1 MLSRLRKCKVII
13 GICKAFFGV
22 WGLSCRQLKTKL
34 NSAMKKLLL
43 TTWGVA
49 TSIGALNAQT
59 HDYALAQKLSTR
71 FLGAQRCGNTGSW
84 MHGACHTQDGAAVGK
99 DLSGGWHDCGDYIKF
114 HHTGPYA
121 AVMYLTAY
129 EAFPA
134 AYADDYSPANSA
146 GSPNGIPDILDEV
159 KIETDYLIKGV
170 QNGTVYWQVGG
181 AEDHD
186 SFSEPVS
193 CSSEKLYS
201 GSATRPVFSTTSG
214 YSNACGNAAAAL
226 ALMSIV
232 YKPYDDAYA
241 TQCLQKAIEYYNV
254 GKISPA
260 SSNAN
265 PIDFYS
271 FSDYKDE
278 MGLAAAV
285 IYRAGN
291 KATGSYL
298 TEAQSYAIGF
308 NTGDPLYYGN
318 VSYLGYLELY
328 RLTSGSTAT
337 GYLNKVA
344 AEVTKVKNAMGSCG
358 YYHYDNW
365 GSLVYAANEAMLAA
379 LYHQI
384 SNDATAYAFA
394 KNNIN
399 FILGTHSAV
408 PASDAPANFSFVI
421 GYNKLGGGSPK
432 SPQHAASFGYTTA
445 QDPWTKFT
453 NETNNPGS
461 VTFKYPL
468 NGALVGGL
476 QKKCT
481 LWSASTGKAN
491 YEDKID
497 NYVGNEVC
505 TYYNAGLTG
514 ALAYINMIENS
525 IPTANADVKVHTALN
540 VYPNPANDQIVI
552 NSTVQGQF
560 TIIDYMGKAVESFYL
575 NGSKLVDLSAY
586 PSGFYFIV
594 NIDATVVQ
602 KFVIE

>member
-1 MLSRLRKCKVII
+1 
-13 GICKAFFGV
+13 
-22 WGLSCRQLKTKL
+22 
-34 NSAMKKLLL
+34 MKKLLL
-43 TTWGVA
+43 TVCV
-49 TSIGALNAQT
+49 IGGSLSTLSAQT
-59 HDYALAQKLSTR
+59 HDYAAAQKLSTR

-121 AVMYLTAY
+121 AIMYLTAY
-129 EAFPA
+129 EAFPE
-134 AYADDYSPANSA
+134 AYPDDYSPASSA

-159 KIETDYLIKGV
+159 KIETDYLIKSV
-170 QNGTVYWQVGG
+170 QSGTVYWQVGG

-193 CSSEKLYS
+193 GSSEKLYS

-214 YSNACGNAAAAL
+214 YSNACGNAASAL

-232 YKPYDDAYA
+232 YRTYDGTYA
-241 TQCLQKAIEYYNV
+241 DQCLAKAIEYYNV

-260 SSNAN
+260 TSNAN
-265 PIDFYS
+265 PSDFYS

-278 MGLAAAV
+278 MGLAAAL
-285 IYRAGN
+285 IYRGGN
-291 KATGSYL
+291 KTVASYL
-298 TEAQSYAIGF
+298 TEAQSYATGF

-318 VSYLGYLELY
+318 VSYLGYLQLY
-328 RLTSGSTAT
+328 KLTSGSTAT
-337 GYLNKVA
+337 GYLNKVS
-344 AEVTKVKNAMGSCG
+344 AEVTKVKSAMGTCG

-384 SNDATAYAFA
+384 SNDATAYTFA
-394 KNNIN
+394 KTNIN
-399 FILGTHSAV
+399 YILGTHTAV

-445 QDPWTKFT
+445 QNPWDKFT
-453 NETNNPGS
+453 SESSSPGS
-461 VTFKYPL
+461 VPFKYPL
-468 NGALVGGL
+468 NGAMVGGL

-481 LWSASTGKAN
+481 QWSGSTGKAN
-491 YEDKID
+491 YEDNIE

-514 ALAYINMIENS
+514 ALAYINKIENNITTGS
-525 IPTANADVKVHTALN
+525 AEVKVHAILN
-540 VYPNPANDQIVI
+540 VYPNPANDHLVI
-552 NSTVQGQF
+552 NSNLQDQF
-560 TIIDYMGKAVESFYL
+560 TIIDYMGRVVEVMQL
-575 NGSKLVDLSAY
+575 NGNTVLDVSSYADGLYFLVNS
-586 PSGFYFIV
+586 
-594 NIDATVVQ
+594 DASVVQ
-602 KFVIE
+602 KFVKE